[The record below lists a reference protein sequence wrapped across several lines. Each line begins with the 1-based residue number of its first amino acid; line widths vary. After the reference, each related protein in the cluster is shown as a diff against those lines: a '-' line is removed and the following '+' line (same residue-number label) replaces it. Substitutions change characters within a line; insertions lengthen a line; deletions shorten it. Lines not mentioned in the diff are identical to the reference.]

1 MAVVVVHFGDPVAT
15 RRCLDALPRVPALAE
30 VILVDQPPR
39 LFGEHARVTL
49 RLEPGSNLGF
59 AAACNLAVA
68 AAKSPFVLLLNND
81 AVLDDD
87 AAEALAAA
95 TATLPDDAAGA
106 CLKIVCMDG
115 VTLQSA
121 GGLWFT
127 RDGIGFPNG
136 FGEADQQQYDA
147 LIEGEIGVPSGAAA
161 LYRTSAWREAGGMA
175 EEFFCYCEDGDL
187 GLRMVAAG
195 HRFAWFPEVRVR
207 HELSSSSGAH
217 SRFKAY
223 HVERNHFASV
233 IHSAPAALLAAL
245 PLLTIVRLARMAGDA
260 MRGRG
265 AGGGLVEES
274 SLSGLAKT
282 LAEAWWGAMQLMPSA
297 FRRRRG
303 LLAAF
308 PEGPARVGRF
318 LATRRATLA
327 DFSRPRRTPP
337 PKTGTVPS

>member
-1 MAVVVVHFGDPVAT
+1 MSDAPRIAVVIVHFGDPAPT

-39 LFGEHARVTL
+39 LFGEHPRVTT
-49 RLEPGSNLGF
+49 RLETDSNLGF

-68 AAKSPFVLLLNND
+68 AATSPFVLLLNND
-81 AVLDDD
+81 ALLDET

-106 CLKIVCMDG
+106 CLKLLCLDD

-136 FGEADQQQYDA
+136 FGEADQGQYDT
-147 LIEGEIGVPSGAAA
+147 LTGDGIGVPSGAAA

-175 EEFFCYCEDGDL
+175 GEFFCYCEDGDL

-223 HVERNHFASV
+223 HVERNHFAAMV
-233 IHSAPAALLAAL
+233 HSAPGALLAAL
-245 PLLTIVRLARMAGDA
+245 PFLTLVRLARMAGDA
-260 MRGRG
+260 VRGRG
-265 AGGGLVEES
+265 AGGGLVGES
-274 SLSGLAKT
+274 SPLGLAKT
-282 LAEAWWGAMQLMPSA
+282 LGEAWWGALLLLPDA
-297 FRRRRG
+297 LRRRRR
-303 LLAAF
+303 LAMAF

-318 LATRRATLA
+318 LATRRTTLD
-327 DFSRPRRTPP
+327 DFSRTRRLR
-337 PKTGTVPS
+337 